1 MPRGENPYL
10 CRGQRV
16 ACLHAISLRNL
27 ALSAVGERAD
37 GAPHPMTISPA
48 ARRKCGLRGSEDGA
62 TAVEAALVLSLV
74 VGVVLIIIDFAQA
87 FFVWNTLQLVV
98 GQASRYVVVQTS
110 IPNPPGSAS
119 EECPPAGSATS
130 CAISA
135 LTTLLPNASSSCT
148 GAPTPGQTCVSAS
161 CTNTSCIL
169 SAFYGFKFVGTYI
182 LTGQITVPIGLPP
195 D

>member
-1 MPRGENPYL
+1 MTTEAATRRNRGP
-10 CRGQRV
+10 C
-16 ACLHAISLRNL
+16 
-27 ALSAVGERAD
+27 
-37 GAPHPMTISPA
+37 
-48 ARRKCGLRGSEDGA
+48 GSEDGA

-98 GQASRYVVVQTS
+98 GQASRYVMVQTS
-110 IPNPPGSAS
+110 IPPGSAS

>member
-1 MPRGENPYL
+1 MTTTAAIRPQRG
-10 CRGQRV
+10 
-16 ACLHAISLRNL
+16 LH
-27 ALSAVGERAD
+27 
-37 GAPHPMTISPA
+37 
-48 ARRKCGLRGSEDGA
+48 GSEDGA

-98 GQASRYVVVQTS
+98 GQASRYVMVQTS

>member
-1 MPRGENPYL
+1 
-10 CRGQRV
+10 
-16 ACLHAISLRNL
+16 
-27 ALSAVGERAD
+27 
-37 GAPHPMTISPA
+37 MTITA
-48 ARRKCGLRGSEDGA
+48 AIRRKSEIGGSEAGA
-62 TAVEAALVLSLV
+62 TATEAALVLSLV

-98 GQASRYVVVQTS
+98 GQASRYVMVQTS
-110 IPNPPGSAS
+110 IPPGSAS

>member
-1 MPRGENPYL
+1 
-10 CRGQRV
+10 
-16 ACLHAISLRNL
+16 
-27 ALSAVGERAD
+27 
-37 GAPHPMTISPA
+37 MTTTA
-48 ARRKCGLRGSEDGA
+48 TRRRKRGFRGSEDGA

-98 GQASRYVVVQTS
+98 GQASRYVMVQTS
-110 IPNPPGSAS
+110 IPPGSAS